1 MKNKAIITVLLCIVT
16 IQLKAQNPEQV
27 VREYISA
34 LNEWLAS
41 PLDTQKKEKV
51 EAIMQSDGKKCTIQ
65 DEIIEKYNSDAG
77 VSKVLSDTYLSILN
91 SKIKKKGIKVEI
103 IKNYDN
109 PHNELDSMD
118 IATAILKYSGDI
130 ALTTAVD
137 FWIQNGKI
145 NNIVTNQMELYNYK
159 NKKDKKP
166 NDVNSNTTPTPDP
179 NHSETNKSEVS
190 NRINQKDNTYEM
202 LIKDQN
208 YMEGLGAYYSRDY
221 QTAFKKWMICA
232 NQNNITAQRLIGYCY
247 FKGLGVE
254 QSIKNAK
261 IWYKKAADA
270 GDIYAEEYC
279 RILLENY
286 N

>member
-41 PLDTQKKEKV
+41 PTDTEKQEIV
-51 EAIMQSDGKKCTIQ
+51 ESFFLQNADSACTMK
-65 DEIIEKYNSDAG
+65 DEIVEKYNDAG
-77 VSKVLSDTYLSILN
+77 SMRTNTNNYLSILRSKSSKRKITIQIVYTSN
-91 SKIKKKGIKVEI
+91 SSDNEI
-103 IKNYDN
+103 NSAN
-109 PHNELDSMD
+109 
-118 IATAILKYSGDI
+118 AWLKYSGGVK
-130 ALTTAVD
+130 LKTVSE
-137 FWIQNGKI
+137 FWIYNGKI
-145 NNIVTNQMELYNYK
+145 GYISHNEKESIKWRNNSYNE
-159 NKKDKKP
+159 NFEINEP
-166 NDVNSNTTPTPDP
+166 NNTSTQNP
-179 NHSETNKSEVS
+179 NHSDIYQPVTSNKV
-190 NRINQKDNTYEM
+190 NQKDNTYEM